1 MIKEGRMRLTGISL
15 VIILVIIVFFCG
27 CTRNYIVKPFPL
39 EPELVPK
46 IGQIKGPINLINT
59 QVPGTKTVFKSGPAI
74 DWVGDLHE
82 WTTQAIDLLTHEL
95 TQRKVFISRNA
106 DRVLSLAVTKGT
118 LRSEI
123 TGVRCVIILRVT
135 TGNGYVKEYEGNNI
149 HRASPFGEMAR
160 YYAGANALTE
170 AVIALLNDDNIV
182 RYLQE

>member
-1 MIKEGRMRLTGISL
+1 MRFKHISSI
-15 VIILVIIVFFCG
+15 IILVIVFFFCG

-46 IGQIKGPINLINT
+46 IGQIKGPINLVNT
-59 QVPGTKTVFKSGPAI
+59 QAPGTKTLFKSSLAI
-74 DWVGDLHE
+74 DWVGDLNE
-82 WTTQAIDLLTHEL
+82 WTTQAIDLLSHEL
-95 TQRKVFISRNA
+95 AQRKVS
-106 DRVLSLAVTKGT
+106 LSQDAPKTLRLAVTKGT
-118 LRSEI
+118 LSSEL

-135 TGNGYVKEYEGNNI
+135 TGNGYSREYEGNNI

-170 AVIALLNDDNIV
+170 AVIALLNDEAII